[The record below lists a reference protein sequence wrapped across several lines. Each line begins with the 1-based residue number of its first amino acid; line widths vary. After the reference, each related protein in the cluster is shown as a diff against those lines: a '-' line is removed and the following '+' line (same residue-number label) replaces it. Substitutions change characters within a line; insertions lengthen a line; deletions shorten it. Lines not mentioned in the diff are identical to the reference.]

1 MADRLKGKVVI
12 IGGGTS
18 GMGTAMVELFGAEGA
33 QVVFSGRRAEA
44 GVALE
49 EKIRALGYDV
59 TYVQGDLSKNEDME
73 KLVRMT
79 IEKYGKIN
87 VLVNNHAV
95 GGGGNAKIEDLDI
108 DKYFDSMFN
117 LNVRSTMYLTK
128 LVVPYMKQQG
138 GGSIVNFSSV
148 SSQCGSPK
156 FSIYAATK
164 GAINQ
169 VTKTTALEYAADN
182 IRCNAVSPGMTYTDK
197 MIRGSKHAEASLAVV
212 PMKRGAE
219 PMEQAYAALFFATD
233 ECPFCTGTILN
244 VDGAQMCGPVRPE
257 ED

>member
-1 MADRLKGKVVI
+1 M
-12 IGGGTS
+12 GTS
-18 GMGTAMVELFGAEGA
+18 MVELFGAEGA
-33 QVVFSGRRAEA
+33 KVVFSGRREEQ
-44 GVALE
+44 GKALE
-49 EKIRALGYDV
+49 KKIRDLGYEV

-73 KLVRMT
+73 NLVNKT
-79 IEKYGKIN
+79 VELYGTVN

-108 DKYFDSMFN
+108 DKYFEPMFN

-128 LVVPYMKQQG
+128 LVIPFMKKNG

-148 SSQCGSPK
+148 SSQSGSPK
-156 FSIYAATK
+156 FSIYSATK

-169 VTKTTALEYAADN
+169 ITKTTALEYAADN
-182 IRCNAVSPGMTYTDK
+182 IRCNAVSPGMTYTEK

-212 PMKRGAE
+212 PMKRGGD

-244 VDGAQMCGPVRPE
+244 VDGGQMCGPVRPE